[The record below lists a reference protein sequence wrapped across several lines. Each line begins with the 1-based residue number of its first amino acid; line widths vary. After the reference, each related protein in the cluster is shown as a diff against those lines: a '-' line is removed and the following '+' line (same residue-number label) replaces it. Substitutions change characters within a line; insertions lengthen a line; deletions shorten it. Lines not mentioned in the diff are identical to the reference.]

1 MWTTVHLNERITNPP
16 QKQEETMP
24 QTTRTELRDYVR
36 YLLEQGWSAHQ
47 VRRTL
52 RVTRRQFD
60 HLITPLSDPAAIA
73 DDPFSRA
80 RRAARR
86 CAGCGGLVF
95 QWPCLTCGI
104 RAREQQETA
113 LRRAA

>member
-1 MWTTVHLNERITNPP
+1 MRRTPPP
-16 QKQEETMP
+16 Q
-24 QTTRTELRDYVR
+24 LRDHAR
-36 YLLEQGWSAHQ
+36 YLLDRGWTARQ

-52 RVTRRQFD
+52 GLTRRQLD
-60 HLITPLSDPAAIA
+60 QLLAHLGDRAAIA

-86 CAGCGGLVF
+86 CPGCGGLVF
-95 QWPCLTCGI
+95 LWPCLICEL
-104 RAREQQETA
+104 RAREQRETT